1 MKYSPKFF
9 HDTMPEWKR
18 KKDPLVARVFHR
30 PISFLFS
37 SFFCEIGLT
46 PNQVSFISLIIAF
59 AVCGCFL
66 TGNKVWYLIGAILMN
81 IWSITDS
88 ADGNMARSVGGK
100 PYGDFIDATSSYAMV
115 GFIFPVLG
123 WAIYREGGLLIP
135 AGAAWIILIG
145 AYTSSCDTMVRL
157 FFQKMKNN
165 TSEIQMKE
173 IADGKLTAQ
182 EVLEEA
188 NVPKSTFMKLFTRVD
203 SELSMGGWNL
213 VAILLC
219 VIFDCLDLYVLFYAL
234 YYPAIFV
241 ASTIYLIKKTGCLKK

>member
-1 MKYSPKFF
+1 MIRCQNGK
-9 HDTMPEWKR
+9 E
-18 KKDPLVARVFHR
+18 KKIHLLRECFTDQYLFC
-30 PISFLFS
+30 FLA
-37 SFFCEIGLT
+37 FFCEIGLT

-123 WAIYREGGLLIP
+123 WAIYREGGLLVP

-173 IADGKLTAQ
+173 IADGKLTVQ

-188 NVPKSTFMKLFTRVD
+188 NAPKSTFMKLFTRVD

>member
-1 MKYSPKFF
+1 MKYTAKFF

-18 KKDPLVARVFHR
+18 KKDPLIAQVFHR
-30 PISFLFS
+30 PISFWFS
-37 SFFCEIGLT
+37 SFFCEMGLT
-46 PNQVSFISLIIAF
+46 PNQVSFISLIIAIIT
-59 AVCGCFL
+59 CGCFL
-66 TGNKVWYLIGAILMN
+66 TGNKICYLIGAILMN

-115 GFIFPVLG
+115 GFIFPALG
-123 WAIYREGGLLIP
+123 WAIYRDGGLFIS

-145 AYTSSCDTMVRL
+145 AYTSSCDTMARL

-165 TSEIQMKE
+165 TFELQMKE
-173 IADGKLTAQ
+173 ISDGKLTTQ
-182 EVLEEA
+182 EVLKEA
-188 NVPKSTFMKLFTRVD
+188 SVQKSTFMKLFTRVD

-213 VAILLC
+213 LAILLC
-219 VIFDCLDLYVLFYAL
+219 VLFNCLDLYVLFYAL
-234 YYPAIFV
+234 YYSSIFV